1 MDRWC
6 ALSLVPSV
14 LCHQSCAISLVR
26 RVLCAK
32 VQGAGCRVQP
42 CASMPRPHPNPTRR
56 AGTRSTRCG
65 GCCRGMA
72 DPSMAGRRCA
82 ACVSSTWTSRCES
95 RATLAAAS
103 SCTRDRWPHPR
114 EGRGATS
121 LKGASF
127 GAVVKGG
134 EEHFRHFGT
143 RTSRDT
149 FYPPAKLVL
158 DRWAGTRVPGWKL
171 ARVAIVERALSTRA

>member
-1 MDRWC
+1 MLCVVCC
-6 ALSLVPSV
+6 A
-14 LCHQSCAISLVR
+14 AR
-26 RVLCAK
+26 
-32 VQGAGCRVQP
+32 CRGQP

-114 EGRGATS
+114 EGRGATA
-121 LKGASF
+121 LEGASF
-127 GAVVKGG
+127 GTVVGPAESGDYFQTTFSTFRLLSNYLNSYSKSSNTPNSKHTLNFRVESLLLPRRKTCLILGRYQCALCRGG
-134 EEHFRHFGT
+134 HE
-143 RTSRDT
+143 
-149 FYPPAKLVL
+149 
-158 DRWAGTRVPGWKL
+158 WANT
-171 ARVAIVERALSTRA
+171 

>member
-1 MDRWC
+1 MASSWTDG
-6 ALSLVPSV
+6 APSV

-26 RVLCAK
+26 RVLC
-32 VQGAGCRVQP
+32 VRQGAGCRVQP

-134 EEHFRHFGT
+134 EEHFRHFGNLKA
-143 RTSRDT
+143 SRVHFT
-149 FYPPAKLVL
+149 PWPCQTYR
-158 DRWAGTRVPGWKL
+158 RWAGTRARCGNSL
-171 ARVAIVERALSTRA
+171 ASRS